1 MSTGRKTDSSLH
13 GLAAVLDNGENLI
26 KKCCEHLGCSGCNVP
41 PPPVPLPGVTRIR
54 WCDAELESSSSD
66 EDKSSD
72 NKDEA
77 ADAGNNVIDE
87 INNTGNDGVV
97 TFNFGAVSRAPAET
111 NFGGLFTDKV
121 PNPFSMKKE
130 PGDPQ
135 TPYSAPLWFERDK
148 SAPSGWRGKRLKPFW
163 WKSQKGTPEN
173 PLGFQG
179 LSITR

>member
-1 MSTGRKTDSSLH
+1 MNPRRKTESSLH
-13 GLAAVLDNGENLI
+13 GLTAVLENGEDLI
-26 KKCCEHLGCSGCNVP
+26 KRCCEHLGCDGCSVP
-41 PPPVPLPGVTRIR
+41 PPPVPLPGATRIR

-66 EDKSSD
+66 EDEPNNGKE
-72 NKDEA
+72 EA
-77 ADAGNNVIDE
+77 ADTGNNVIDE

-97 TFNFGAVSRAPAET
+97 TFNFGAVSCAPAET

-148 SAPSGWRGKRLKPFW
+148 GAPSGWRGKRLKPFW

>member
-13 GLAAVLDNGENLI
+13 GLTAVLQDGEDLI
-26 KKCCEHLGCSGCNVP
+26 KRCCEHLGCSGCSIP
-41 PPPVPLPGVTRIR
+41 PPPMPPPGTTRIR
-54 WCDAELESSSSD
+54 WCDAELESSSDSSLAGD
-66 EDKSSD
+66 DGDDKPTATGNTDLLKIDNTVD
-72 NKDEA
+72 NK
-77 ADAGNNVIDE
+77 
-87 INNTGNDGVV
+87 VV
-97 TFNFGAVSRAPAET
+97 TFEFGSVPRAPAET
-111 NFGGLFTDKV
+111 SFGGLFTAKV

-148 SAPSGWRGKRLKPFW
+148 GAPSGWRGKRLKPFW